1 MLSSGLAQEHEM
13 PRYDY
18 TCQTNGRTLEA
29 SHRMGEQI
37 STWGELCEA
46 AVVEPGGTPLDA
58 PVVKLISTGT
68 RIESA
73 SDSRGISLPT
83 SCGCGKMHGCG
94 GH

>member
-1 MLSSGLAQEHEM
+1 M

-18 TCQTNGRTLEA
+18 TCEANGRTLEA
-29 SHRMGEQI
+29 THRMDEEI
-37 STWGELCEA
+37 TTWGELCDLAE
-46 AVVEPGGTPLDA
+46 VDPGSTPVRS
-58 PVVKLISTGT
+58 PVVKLISSGT

-73 SDSRGISLPT
+73 GDSRGLSLPT